1 MEPSKNFEFMP
12 QSYEFFDDPKER
24 KELFRY
30 SKAIAEY
37 LRTEEIPNLIIVDRS
52 SRPLYVGVREYL
64 RSKYPDETMP
74 NMYFVN
80 PKGFKSKEDLSYQE
94 IMDFISEC
102 MYKGDTIDS
111 PDQVKNS
118 ASIMDEFS
126 NTYTELMKDKK
137 KPVLVFDT
145 CIHSGDSLEPIQGI
159 LGKLGFSDVRIGAVN
174 PPEYGS
180 KVQTDY
186 YITRRRPEKGC
197 YPFDRDK
204 IIEKTFSHVYSKKT
218 EDRRKIDRSVRLRKE
233 ISQIIKENLK

>member
-1 MEPSKNFEFMP
+1 MEPSKNFEFIP
-12 QSYEFFDDPKER
+12 QNYEFFDDPKER
-24 KELFRY
+24 KELFNY

-37 LRTEEIPNLIIVDRS
+37 LRAEEIPNLIIVDRS

-80 PKGFKSKEDLSYQE
+80 PKGFKAKEDLSYRE
-94 IMDFISEC
+94 IMDVICEC

-186 YITRRRPEKGC
+186 YITRRRSEKGC

-218 EDRRKIDRSVRLRKE
+218 EDQKKIDRSVRLRKE